1 MYAYLI
7 AATGWTWEYIGE
19 WMTLPRV
26 YALFDHWKQ
35 WPPMHITAALFAG
48 TVNSTQR
55 ADSRPR
61 ASVTP
66 IDNASITKDMHTDPR
81 KLTWRGVRNG

>member
-1 MYAYLI
+1 LS
-7 AATGWTWEYIGE
+7 
-19 WMTLPRV
+19 
-26 YALFDHWKQ
+26 K
-35 WPPMHITAALFAG
+35 PPVHITAAIFAG
-48 TVNSTQR
+48 IQPASGG
-55 ADSRPR
+55 ARPL